1 MDIMRH
7 KDAVDSIV
15 KTGKALLNS
24 KSADEKEILKV
35 ISFLHQC
42 RMQTSSSFYTQA
54 KLVFSGCEFQAK
66 TETLLDKYGVVSQL
80 NSERCLQL
88 ERAQSLAVQ
97 FWETYEEMWPWL
109 QETLATFS
117 QLPPPAI
124 EYEALRQQQEELR
137 VRIRPAVTPVTPV
150 TPVTVAAE
158 QTKRVASSTA
168 NAGADCRAQ
177 AAH

>member
-1 MDIMRH
+1 M
-7 KDAVDSIV
+7 
-15 KTGKALLNS
+15 
-24 KSADEKEILKV
+24 
-35 ISFLHQC
+35 
-42 RMQTSSSFYTQA
+42 
-54 KLVFSGCEFQAK
+54 
-66 TETLLDKYGVVSQL
+66 VSQL

-137 VRIRPAVTPVTPV
+137 VRIRPAVTPFTSVT
-150 TPVTVAAE
+150 AAG
-158 QTKRVASSTA
+158 QTEHVASSAA
-168 NAGADCRAQ
+168 NAGADC
-177 AAH
+177 

>member
-1 MDIMRH
+1 M
-7 KDAVDSIV
+7 
-15 KTGKALLNS
+15 G
-24 KSADEKEILKV
+24 
-35 ISFLHQC
+35 
-42 RMQTSSSFYTQA
+42 
-54 KLVFSGCEFQAK
+54 GEFQAR
-66 TETLLDKYGVVSQL
+66 TQTLLDKYGAVSQL
-80 NSERCLQL
+80 NSERSLQL

-109 QETLATFS
+109 QETVATFG

-137 VRIRPAVTPVTPV
+137 VRIKAGGSVSPVMTTAV
-150 TPVTVAAE
+150 
-158 QTKRVASSTA
+158 QTERVASSAA

>member
-1 MDIMRH
+1 
-7 KDAVDSIV
+7 
-15 KTGKALLNS
+15 
-24 KSADEKEILKV
+24 
-35 ISFLHQC
+35 
-42 RMQTSSSFYTQA
+42 MQTSSSFCTQA
-54 KLVFSGCEFQAK
+54 KIVFSGCEFQAK
-66 TETLLDKYGVVSQL
+66 TQTLLDKYSAVSQL

-137 VRIRPAVTPVTPV
+137 VRIRPALALVTPVT
-150 TPVTVAAE
+150 AAE
-158 QTKRVASSTA
+158 PTQRVAFLCSKCGS
-168 NAGADCRAQ
+168 
-177 AAH
+177 